1 MAPVADKVVALLK
14 SATGPGDVLKA
25 LSQDPLLVVGI
36 ISILSIIYLLGRIY
50 LWPTINP
57 FQIQWFDDVW
67 DWLTRPR
74 PPTPQGRYP
83 FAKVTY
89 AT

>member
-1 MAPVADKVVALLK
+1 MSTPDKVIAALKIAK
-14 SATGPGDVLKA
+14 SPGEVLSI
-25 LSQDPLLVVGI
+25 LTQDPLLVVGVGV
-36 ISILSIIYLLGRIY
+36 ILALVYLFGRIY
-50 LWPTINP
+50 IWPTINP
-57 FQIQWFDDVW
+57 FQIQWVADVW

-74 PPTPQGRYP
+74 PPTPQGRDP